1 MDKHRSKSLILIFIS
16 IAVIGIILAKFSTKP
31 PKAASDTQ
39 PFPVVEAQTPE
50 STSVDSPDGKL
61 MLTMKKEKNQDGTIY
76 TFFTTDTASGIQK
89 DVFTKTVPSEDVISI
104 PDNTFSPDN
113 KYIFL
118 KEESLGQTNYFA
130 VTPAGTLDISASF
143 SLKYPKFKIT
153 DVTGWGG
160 MTLIVVNT
168 NKEDGSLG
176 PSFWFDV
183 SSKSFIQLSTRF
195 N

>member
-1 MDKHRSKSLILIFIS
+1 LLPSN
-16 IAVIGIILAKFSTKP
+16 V
-31 PKAASDTQ
+31 ASGTP

-50 STSVDSPDGKL
+50 LTNVNSPDGKL
-61 MLTMKKEKNQDGTIY
+61 TLTMKKEKNQNGIVY
-76 TFFTTDTASGIQK
+76 TFITTDTVSGIQK
-89 DVFTKTVPSEDVISI
+89 NIFTKTVSPGDVISI
-104 PDNTFSPDN
+104 PANTFSPDD

-118 KEESLGQTNYFA
+118 KEENLGQSDYFA
-130 VTPAGTLDISASF
+130 VTPAGTLDISGSF
-143 SLKYPKFKIT
+143 SLKYPKYKIT

-176 PSFWFDV
+176 PSFWFDI
-183 SSKSFIQLSTRF
+183 SGKSFIQLSTRF